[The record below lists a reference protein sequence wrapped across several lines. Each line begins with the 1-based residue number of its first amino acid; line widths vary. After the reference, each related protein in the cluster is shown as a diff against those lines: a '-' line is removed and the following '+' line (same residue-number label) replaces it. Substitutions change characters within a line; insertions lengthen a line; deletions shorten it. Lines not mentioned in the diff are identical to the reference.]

1 MKRLSYIWFFLLAAF
16 VTSCGTSVRLVR
28 MEILSPAKNPVQYTD
43 KTFAIFNAL
52 HVAHEYENGKV
63 DYVTDSVMVNL
74 LAEGAKEELEKSPLF
89 DEYDIPIF
97 NLTLFCNDSC
107 PELYDAAYMASLSEQ
122 SQASLLLIID
132 DATTNL
138 QQNNGAGKSVFRIT
152 YSALYRFY
160 DVEQQRYIAN
170 RLLHDSLDFVNPL
183 LRDLTA
189 EDMQGIW
196 RDVIRD
202 AGSQAL
208 EATTPKWQTGYRYY
222 YLPFVLSQ
230 GDWES
235 ASYYADAGNWPEA
248 MKIWGRVAESSTGKK
263 AAYAAFNMALGAEML
278 TEYELAL
285 EWLAL
290 ADESARL
297 TETNDYR
304 QRIRQ
309 RIADKEKLNE
319 QLGY

>member
-1 MKRLSYIWFFLLAAF
+1 L
-16 VTSCGTSVRLVR
+16 
-28 MEILSPAKNPVQYTD
+28 
-43 KTFAIFNAL
+43 
-52 HVAHEYENGKV
+52 EYA
-63 DYVTDSVMVNL
+63 TDSVMVNL

-89 DEYDIPIF
+89 DGYDIPIF
-97 NLTLFCNDSC
+97 NLSLFCNDSC
-107 PELYDAAYMASLSEQ
+107 PELYDVEYMASLSEQ

-132 DATTNL
+132 DAATNL
-138 QQNNGAGKSVFRIT
+138 LQNNSAGKSVFSIT

-160 DVEQQRYIAN
+160 DVEQQRYIAT
-170 RLLHDSLDFVNPL
+170 RMLRDSLNFAKSLPW
-183 LRDLTA
+183 DLSA
-189 EDMQGIW
+189 EDMQEIW
-196 RDVIRD
+196 RDVISE
-202 AGSQAL
+202 AGGQAL
-208 EATTPKWQTGYRYY
+208 GTTVPQWQMGYRFYY
-222 YLPFVLSQ
+222 VPSVLSYV
-230 GDWES
+230 DWEN
-235 ASYYADAGNWPEA
+235 AAYYADAGNWPEA
-248 MKIWGRVAESSTGKK
+248 MKIWGRLAEASTGKK

-297 TETNDYR
+297 KETDGYR